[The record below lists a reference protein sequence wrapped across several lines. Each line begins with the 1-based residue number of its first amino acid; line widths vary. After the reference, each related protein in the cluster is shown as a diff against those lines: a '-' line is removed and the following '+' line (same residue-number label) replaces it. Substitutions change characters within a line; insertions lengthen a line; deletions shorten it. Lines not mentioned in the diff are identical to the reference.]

1 MEIRHERKECCRIPT
16 SEKKRLKSPKE
27 SHTDERPVSPVNG
40 QPLPMGKQFTR
51 ENARDMQKRSTESKN
66 EKRSIARA
74 FRERLTAEFTDDK
87 GNKMTGAEIIAMS
100 IYKGAN
106 NGNAKMVEI
115 ALGLLGE
122 KPAETVNVNMPDPS
136 IMDEIRSR
144 MEQSD
149 A

>member
-1 MEIRHERKECCRIPT
+1 
-16 SEKKRLKSPKE
+16 
-27 SHTDERPVSPVNG
+27 
-40 QPLPMGKQFTR
+40 MGKQFTR

>member
-1 MEIRHERKECCRIPT
+1 MAPMTKNGKEFQHETRD
-16 SEKKRLKSPKE
+16 SEGNPI
-27 SHTDERPVSPVNG
+27 SPVNG
-40 QPLPMGKQFTR
+40 QPVPKGTPFTSENSR
-51 ENARDMQKRSTESKN
+51 EMQKKGQKTIK
-66 EKRSIARA
+66 EKRSIANA

-100 IYKGAN
+100 IFKGAN

-136 IMDEIRSR
+136 IMEEIKKR
-144 MEQSD
+144 MEQTI

>member
-1 MEIRHERKECCRIPT
+1 MA
-16 SEKKRLKSPKE
+16 KKMDLSKLQHGTRDAEGNPI
-27 SHTDERPVSPVNG
+27 SPVNG
-40 QPLPMGKQFTR
+40 QPVPRGNKFTSENSR
-51 ENARDMQKRSTESKN
+51 EMQKRGQKSIK
-66 EKRSIARA
+66 EKRSIANA

-100 IYKGAN
+100 IFKGAN

-136 IMDEIRSR
+136 IMEEIRKR
-144 MEQSD
+144 MEQTN

>member
-1 MEIRHERKECCRIPT
+1 MARKTKTGKDFQHDIRDADGNPI
-16 SEKKRLKSPKE
+16 
-27 SHTDERPVSPVNG
+27 SPVNG
-40 QPLPMGKQFTR
+40 QPTPKNRPITP
-51 ENARDMQKRSTESKN
+51 ENAREYQKRAQKSIR
-66 EKRSIARA
+66 EKRSIANA
-74 FRERLTAEFTDDK
+74 FRERLTSEFTDDK

-136 IMDEIRSR
+136 IMEEIQRR
-144 MEQSD
+144 MEETT

>member
-1 MEIRHERKECCRIPT
+1 MAKKTKNGKEFQHDTRDSAGNPI
-16 SEKKRLKSPKE
+16 
-27 SHTDERPVSPVNG
+27 SPVNG
-40 QPLPMGKQFTR
+40 QPVPQGKKITSETSR
-51 ENARDMQKRSTESKN
+51 EMQKKGQKSLQ

-100 IYKGAN
+100 IFKGAN

-136 IMDEIRSR
+136 IMEEIRKR
-144 MEQSD
+144 MEQTT

>member
-1 MEIRHERKECCRIPT
+1 MARKT
-16 SEKKRLKSPKE
+16 KNGKE
-27 SHTDERPVSPVNG
+27 FQHDTRDAEGRPISPVNG
-40 QPLPMGKQFTR
+40 NPVPNGKKITS
-51 ENARDMQKRSTESKN
+51 ENAREMQQRSQKSIQ

-100 IYKGAN
+100 IFKGAN

-122 KPAETVNVNMPDPS
+122 KPAETVNVNMPDPT
-136 IMDEIRSR
+136 IMDEIRKR
-144 MEQSD
+144 MEQTTV
-149 A
+149 

>member
-1 MEIRHERKECCRIPT
+1 MA
-16 SEKKRLKSPKE
+16 KKMDLSKLQHGTRDADGNPI
-27 SHTDERPVSPVNG
+27 SPVNG
-40 QPLPMGKQFTR
+40 QPVPISPHRFTS
-51 ENARDMQKRSTESKN
+51 ENARENQKKAQKSIK
-66 EKRSIARA
+66 EKRSIANA

-87 GNKMTGAEIIAMS
+87 GNKMTGAEIIAVS
-100 IYKGAN
+100 IFKGAN

-136 IMDEIRSR
+136 IMEEIRKR
-144 MEQSD
+144 MEQTN